1 MFSLSFW
8 VSDDSPPPT
17 RSRQHMYKTSEHFLN
32 FPFVCFQVDL
42 KGEIMNMAKIS
53 DSGKKQRKNWSSVWT
68 VLTSDQLMFY
78 KDKQETGLV

>member
-8 VSDDSPPPT
+8 VSDDSPC
-17 RSRQHMYKTSEHFLN
+17 SRQHMYKTSEHFLN